1 MCGSP
6 TRHRG
11 QLRKAIQTTSYEVNS
26 YEYQK
31 NRVMKQTKTYEQV
44 ERELEQLN
52 QTMELYDRLVS
63 FGIPKKMVHYN
74 TSPEKSS
81 GYSMGETIA
90 IMCNG
95 QKVQIIDNT
104 QEYARGCKWRAKHGY
119 IVFDF
124 TKKALK
130 EYVTACYN
138 IAIALKNQKECSEL
152 VSLYE
157 AKDKLIEQYFDVK
170 NSDVKGR

>member
-1 MCGSP
+1 M
-6 TRHRG
+6 T
-11 QLRKAIQTTSYEVNS
+11 ITTNS
-26 YEYQK
+26 I
-31 NRVMKQTKTYEQV
+31 MKQTKTYEQV

-63 FGIPKKMVHYN
+63 FGIPKKMVHYY
-74 TSPEKSS
+74 TSPERRS

-95 QKVQIIDNT
+95 QEVQIIDRT
-104 QEYARGCKWRAKHGY
+104 QEYARSCKWRAKHGY
-119 IVFDF
+119 IVIDF

-138 IAIALKNQKECSEL
+138 IAMARKNQKTYSEF
-152 VSLYE
+152 VSLYA
-157 AKDKLIEQYFDVK
+157 AKDKLIEQYFDEK
-170 NSDVKGR
+170 NSNIKGR

>member
-1 MCGSP
+1 MN
-6 TRHRG
+6 
-11 QLRKAIQTTSYEVNS
+11 ITT
-26 YEYQK
+26 
-31 NRVMKQTKTYEQV
+31 NRIMKQTKTYEQV

-63 FGIPKKMVHYN
+63 FGIPKKMVHYYTN
-74 TSPEKSS
+74 PERRS

-90 IMCNG
+90 IKCNG
-95 QKVQIIDNT
+95 QKVQIIDRT
-104 QEYARGCKWRAKHGY
+104 QEYARSCKWRAKHGY
-119 IVFDF
+119 IVIDF

-138 IAIALKNQKECSEL
+138 IAMALKYQQKEYSEL

-157 AKDKLIEQYFDVK
+157 AKDKLIEQYFDAK
-170 NSDVKGR
+170 NSDIKGR